1 MGKDERM
8 GGGSAEPSKTS
19 RFSGGPDAYP
29 PRVEATIF
37 DRHLA
42 VDDEADTVPPHEG
55 KRATKPLT
63 RRS

>member
-42 VDDEADTVPPHEG
+42 VDDEADTVPPPRG
-55 KRATKPLT
+55 KAGDEAADTA
-63 RRS
+63 